1 MLLEEL
7 QKELVRGVLH
17 PVYLLLGPEEHLRR
31 RAVELLRKKAVADE
45 GLAFN
50 FSIFEAGSAPMAD
63 AVAAA
68 NTFPL
73 GSRHRIVVVMGM
85 EALPADEAAVLQAYV
100 EKPQSKTVLLL
111 SAAEMD
117 RRSALYR
124 RLAETAAVVELPKLK
139 AFELERWAE
148 ERLRQAGLR
157 ISPSA
162 VRKLVDLA
170 GADLDTL
177 SQEVDKLALYCA
189 GQKAIPDSAV
199 DTLVRGSRQRS
210 IFELTR
216 AIGKRDRPQAL
227 RVLGSLIEAG
237 EHPLMIVTMLARHFR
252 QVLIAREM
260 TQQGRSPGEIASAAQ
275 IPGFLRDEFLGQ
287 VRALAPGLAERM
299 YLLLADADRRFKS
312 TSADE
317 RMFLERLITAL

>member
-7 QKELVRGVLH
+7 QRELIRGVVH

-31 RAVELLRKKAVADE
+31 RAVDLLRKKVVADE
-45 GLAFN
+45 ALAFN
-50 FSIFEAGSAPMAD
+50 FSVFEAGSAPMAA

-73 GSRHRIVVVMGM
+73 GSRHRMVVVTGM
-85 EALPADEAAVLQAYV
+85 ETLPAEEAAVLQAYV
-100 EKPQSKTVLLL
+100 EGPQSKTVLLL

-124 RLAETAAVVELPKLK
+124 RLSETAAVVEFPKLK

-148 ERLRQAGLR
+148 ERLRQDGLR
-157 ISPSA
+157 ISQSA
-162 VRKLVDLA
+162 ARKLVDLA

-177 SQEVDKLALYCA
+177 LQEVDKLALYCD

-216 AIGKRDRPQAL
+216 AIGKRDRNQAF
-227 RVLGSLIEAG
+227 RILGSLIEAG
-237 EHPLMIVTMLARHFR
+237 EAPLYVVNMLARHFR

-260 TQQGRSPGEIASAAQ
+260 TRQGRSPGEIATAAQ
-275 IPGFLRDEFLGQ
+275 IPGFLRDEFLNQ

-299 YLLLADADRRFKS
+299 YHLLADADRRFKS
-312 TSADE
+312 TGVDE
-317 RMFLERLITAL
+317 RMFLERLIAAL